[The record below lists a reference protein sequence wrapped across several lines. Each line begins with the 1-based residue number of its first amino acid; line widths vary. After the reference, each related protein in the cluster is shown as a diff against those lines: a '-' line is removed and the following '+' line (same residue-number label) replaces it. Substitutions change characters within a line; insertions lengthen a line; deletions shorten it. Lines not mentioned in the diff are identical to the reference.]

1 MITVYQNFKGPIS
14 STQISNF
21 LLVLFKGE
29 LYGIFFLMGT
39 LLGLPSLSFWI
50 NQTIFFYENMVF
62 YLYPFLLKIPQKW
75 KITSPYCT

>member
-1 MITVYQNFKGPIS
+1 MIQNDVLFMITIYQNFKGPIS

-39 LLGLPSLSFWI
+39 L
-50 NQTIFFYENMVF
+50 
-62 YLYPFLLKIPQKW
+62 
-75 KITSPYCT
+75 